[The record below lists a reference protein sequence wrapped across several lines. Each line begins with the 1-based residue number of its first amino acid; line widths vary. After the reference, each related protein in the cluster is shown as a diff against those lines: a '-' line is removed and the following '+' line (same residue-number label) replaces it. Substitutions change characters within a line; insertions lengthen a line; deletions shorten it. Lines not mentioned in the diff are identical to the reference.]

1 SIFTSSQTLNPS
13 ESVPP
18 ADLLTSAFALSI
30 SVLPERSKRVFS
42 TTVEL
47 KMVEAR
53 KALLTQGMLA
63 ADILAS
69 MVPAAH
75 SYDGTEEKNLA
86 RAWLGSDDR
95 WPGSLLRMAFVLS
108 VDRTAQAHRQQPG
121 HPHMPPMDP
130 DMQSYGLITH
140 RGLGMLARLV
150 EKAGLP
156 ASEKARST
164 SEDDESRRN
173 GVGGDD
179 DEEDRDEFDEYDK
192 PTPSWIARCNPAPQR
207 ETVLGALL

>member
-1 SIFTSSQTLNPS
+1 M
-13 ESVPP
+13 
-18 ADLLTSAFALSI
+18 
-30 SVLPERSKRVFS
+30 PERSKRAFS
-42 TTVEL
+42 TAVEL

-69 MVPAAH
+69 MVPTAQSSDEA
-75 SYDGTEEKNLA
+75 DEKNLA
-86 RAWLGSDDR
+86 RAWLSSDDR

-108 VDRTAQAHRQQPG
+108 VDRTAQTHRPQPG
-121 HPHMPPMDP
+121 HPHMPQVDP
-130 DMQSYGLITH
+130 EMQSYGLITH

-156 ASEKARST
+156 ASEKTRST
-164 SEDDESRRN
+164 SEDGRGDGDRDD
-173 GVGGDD
+173 DD
-179 DEEDRDEFDEYDK
+179 DEDSDEFDEYDK

-207 ETVLGALL
+207 ETILGALLSPDADRVALKLLCKLYDMAAA